1 MNKIVILN
9 DSVQLYEHYIS
20 DDRWEKTLAF
30 PRGGL
35 TYLISNGT
43 IKFFAFE
50 DYLYRNTLMSMQLPV
65 HVIDD
70 YAGIDADLSD
80 MDELTE
86 ALDRLFPTND
96 IDAELDG
103 YLTKDEAQET
113 YQLKGDYVTTEE
125 LADVID
131 DYYTKDETDD
141 LLDNKL
147 DASAYTPTDL
157 SNYYTK
163 GETNEAISAAIDEA
177 VSGKADT
184 SAVTAVSDA
193 LTAHTSDSG
202 IHVSQEE
209 KDAWNAKL
217 DASAYTPT
225 DLSDYAKKEDI
236 PSLDGYATEQWVNN
250 KRYLTSDYLKGIKE
264 TSGSHTVSLSK
275 TSSRPENIVFGGD
288 VDAKLENYNKII
300 MRCLLPIKGAF
311 NSIYTDE
318 VTGRDSVNGLM
329 ATRYNYAIGQWN
341 ERDDGWEG
349 SENYFSIGDGTSDA
363 NRHNIFTILRDGT
376 IKLSDGRLLQGW
388 MDYIDNNYATQ
399 EWVNNQDY
407 LTEHQPL
414 KTINGESLVGDGNIV
429 ISGGGG
435 GDMSNYYNKG
445 EVDTALGTKQD
456 TLVSGTNI
464 KTINNQSILGNGNIE
479 IQGGVSSGDVQTIV
493 NQSISSITSDVT
505 NIQNQVANLSIAL
518 NQCCSG
524 TPTPTP
530 TPIYR
535 TYSGSPY
542 CDGYDKYVET
552 VYQVSYD
559 SGSTW
564 QNISSPEQVLVEH
577 NSLDCGYVAGTKI
590 TLTNEAGDTKTVD
603 CDGKPLIKSET
614 VMRSALCIPKTAVI
628 GDCVTEIAEGAFEG
642 DDCVVDITMPD
653 SVDTIGNYAFGSC
666 HNLSAITLSTG
677 LTSIGIS
684 LFENCEELTT
694 MPALPAVINTIP
706 SGTFR
711 KSGLQGSLVIPS
723 TIREIGSTAF
733 WNCTGLTSVYMNS
746 VTIINDLAFSG
757 CTSLQSITINQTL
770 PPAVGNNTKCFD
782 DTNNC
787 PIYVPAN
794 RVDLYKQTSG
804 LSKYADRIQAIQ

>member
-20 DDRWEKTLAF
+20 DDRWEKTLSF

-43 IKFFAFE
+43 IKFYAYE

-70 YAGIDADLSD
+70 YAGIDDDLSD

-86 ALDRLFPTND
+86 ALDRMFPTND
-96 IDAELDG
+96 IDAQLDN
-103 YLTKDEAQET
+103 YLTKDEALDT
-113 YQLKGDYVTTEE
+113 YQLKGDYALKSEIP
-125 LADVID
+125 DVSDFITDEDLVEALD

-141 LLDNKL
+141 LLDTKL
-147 DASAYTPTDL
+147 DATAYTPTDL
-157 SNYYTK
+157 SDYYTK

-177 VSGKADT
+177 ISGKADT
-184 SAVTAVSDA
+184 SAVTAISDA
-193 LTAHTSDSG
+193 LTAHTADTG
-202 IHVSQEE
+202 IHVSQQE
-209 KDAWNAKL
+209 KEAWNAKL
-217 DASAYTPT
+217 DATAYTPT

-236 PSLDGYATEQWVNN
+236 PSLDGYATEQWVEN
-250 KRYLTSDYLKGIKE
+250 KG
-264 TSGSHTVSLSK
+264 
-275 TSSRPENIVFGGD
+275 
-288 VDAKLENYNKII
+288 
-300 MRCLLPIKGAF
+300 
-311 NSIYTDE
+311 
-318 VTGRDSVNGLM
+318 
-329 ATRYNYAIGQWN
+329 
-341 ERDDGWEG
+341 
-349 SENYFSIGDGTSDA
+349 
-363 NRHNIFTILRDGT
+363 
-376 IKLSDGRLLQGW
+376 
-388 MDYIDNNYATQ
+388 
-399 EWVNNQDY
+399 Y

-414 KTINGESLVGDGNIV
+414 KTINGQVISGTGNIV
-429 ISGGGG
+429 ISGGG
-435 GDMSNYYNKG
+435 DMSNYYNKQETDNLLDTKLDATAYTPTDLSNYYNKG

-479 IQGGVSSGDVQTIV
+479 IQGGVSSGDVQTLV

-505 NIQNQVANLSIAL
+505 NIQNQVTNLSIAL

-552 VYQVSYD
+552 IYQVSYD

-577 NSLDCGYVAGTKI
+577 NSLDCDYVAGTKI

-642 DDCVVDITMPD
+642 DDCVVDISMPD
-653 SVDTIGNYAFGSC
+653 TVDTIGNYAFGSC

-684 LFENCEELTT
+684 LFENCGELTS
-694 MPALPAVINTIP
+694 MPALPAAINTIP

-746 VTIINDLAFSG
+746 VVALQDLAFSG

-770 PPAVGNNTKCFD
+770 PPAVGTSTKVFD

-794 RVDLYKQTSG
+794 RVDVYKQTSG
-804 LSKYADRIQAIQ
+804 LSRYADRIQAIQ

>member
-1 MNKIVILN
+1 MQNKPNDLFQAVTSNGTCFFHYLFFIIKQFMNKIVILN

-43 IKFFAFE
+43 IKFYAYE

-70 YAGIDADLSD
+70 YAGIDDDLSD

-96 IDAELDG
+96 IDAELDN
-103 YLTKDEAQET
+103 YLTKDEALET

-141 LLDNKL
+141 LLDTKL

-157 SNYYTK
+157 SDYYTK
-163 GETNEAISAAIDEA
+163 GETDDLLDGKQDVSAMTQYYTKGEANEAISAAI
-177 VSGKADT
+177 SGKADT

-202 IHVSQEE
+202 IHVSQQE
-209 KDAWNAKL
+209 KEAWNAKL
-217 DASAYTPT
+217 DATAYTPT

-236 PSLDGYATEQWVNN
+236 PSLDGYATQQWVEN
-250 KRYLTSDYLKGIKE
+250 K
-264 TSGSHTVSLSK
+264 
-275 TSSRPENIVFGGD
+275 N
-288 VDAKLENYNKII
+288 
-300 MRCLLPIKGAF
+300 
-311 NSIYTDE
+311 
-318 VTGRDSVNGLM
+318 
-329 ATRYNYAIGQWN
+329 
-341 ERDDGWEG
+341 
-349 SENYFSIGDGTSDA
+349 
-363 NRHNIFTILRDGT
+363 
-376 IKLSDGRLLQGW
+376 
-388 MDYIDNNYATQ
+388 
-399 EWVNNQDY
+399 Y
-407 LTEHQPL
+407 LTEHQHL

-435 GDMSNYYNKG
+435 DMSNYYTKQETNGLLDNKLDASAYTPTDLSNYYNKG

-464 KTINNQSILGNGNIE
+464 KTVNNQSLLGSGNIE

-505 NIQNQVANLSIAL
+505 NIQNQVTNLSIAL

-524 TPTPTP
+524 SPTPTP

-577 NSLDCGYVAGTKI
+577 NSLDCGYVDGTKI

-642 DDCVVDITMPD
+642 DDCVVDISMPD
-653 SVDTIGNYAFGSC
+653 SVSTIGNYAFGSC

-684 LFENCEELTT
+684 LFENCGELTS
-694 MPALPAVINTIP
+694 MPALPAAINTIP
-706 SGTFR
+706 SGMFR

-733 WNCTGLTSVYMNS
+733 WNCTGLTSVYMDS

>member
-1 MNKIVILN
+1 MTCFRLLQATALVFFHYLFFIIKQFMNKIVILN

-43 IKFFAFE
+43 IKFYAYE

-70 YAGIDADLSD
+70 YAGIDDDLSD

-96 IDAELDG
+96 IDAELDN
-103 YLTKDEAQET
+103 YLTKDEALET

-147 DASAYTPTDL
+147 DATAYTPTDL
-157 SNYYTK
+157 SDYYTKGETDDLLDGKQDVSAMTQYYTK

-184 SAVTAVSDA
+184 SAVTAISDA

-202 IHVSQEE
+202 IHVSQQE

-217 DASAYTPT
+217 DATAYTPT

-236 PSLDGYATEQWVNN
+236 PSLSGYATEQWVED
-250 KRYLTSDYLKGIKE
+250 K
-264 TSGSHTVSLSK
+264 H
-275 TSSRPENIVFGGD
+275 
-288 VDAKLENYNKII
+288 
-300 MRCLLPIKGAF
+300 
-311 NSIYTDE
+311 
-318 VTGRDSVNGLM
+318 
-329 ATRYNYAIGQWN
+329 
-341 ERDDGWEG
+341 
-349 SENYFSIGDGTSDA
+349 
-363 NRHNIFTILRDGT
+363 
-376 IKLSDGRLLQGW
+376 
-388 MDYIDNNYATQ
+388 
-399 EWVNNQDY
+399 Y
-407 LTEHQPL
+407 LTEHQHL

-435 GDMSNYYNKG
+435 DMSNYYTKQETNGLLDNKLDASAYTPTDLSNYYNKG

-464 KTINNQSILGNGNIE
+464 KTVNNQSLLGSGNIE

-493 NQSISSITSDVT
+493 NQSISSITNDVT
-505 NIQNQVANLSIAL
+505 NIQNQVTNLSIAL

-552 VYQVSYD
+552 IYQVSYD

-614 VMRSALCIPKTAVI
+614 GMGSALCLPKTAVI

-642 DDCVVDITMPD
+642 DGCITDITMPD
-653 SVDTIGNYAFGSC
+653 SVDTIGSYAFGSC
-666 HNLSAITLSTG
+666 RNLSAITLSTG

-684 LFENCEELTT
+684 LFENCEELTS
-694 MPALPAVINTIP
+694 MPALPAAINTIP

-723 TIREIGSTAF
+723 TIREIQSGAF
-733 WNCTGLTSVYMNS
+733 WNCTGITSLYMDT
-746 VTIINDLAFSG
+746 VVLINDAAFKD
-757 CTSLQSITINQTL
+757 CTSLQSITINQIL
-770 PPAVGNNTKCFD
+770 PPTVGNNTKVFD
-782 DTNNC
+782 NTNNC
-787 PIYVPAN
+787 PIYVPAFSL
-794 RVDLYKQTSG
+794 DTYKQVSG

>member
-1 MNKIVILN
+1 MTCFRLLQATALVFLQHLFFIIKQFMNKIVILN

-43 IKFFAFE
+43 IKFYAYE

-70 YAGIDADLSD
+70 YAGIDDDLSD

-96 IDAELDG
+96 IDAELNS
-103 YLTKDEAQET
+103 YLTKDEALET
-113 YQLKGDYVTTEE
+113 YQLKGDYALKSEIP
-125 LADVID
+125 DVSDFITDEDLVEALD

-141 LLDNKL
+141 LLEGKQ
-147 DASAYTPTDL
+147 DASGMTD
-157 SNYYTK
+157 YYTK

-184 SAVTAVSDA
+184 SAVTAISDA
-193 LTAHTSDSG
+193 LTAHTADTG
-202 IHVSQEE
+202 IHVSQQE

-236 PSLDGYATEQWVNN
+236 PSLDGYATEQWVEN
-250 KRYLTSDYLKGIKE
+250 K
-264 TSGSHTVSLSK
+264 
-275 TSSRPENIVFGGD
+275 N
-288 VDAKLENYNKII
+288 
-300 MRCLLPIKGAF
+300 
-311 NSIYTDE
+311 
-318 VTGRDSVNGLM
+318 
-329 ATRYNYAIGQWN
+329 
-341 ERDDGWEG
+341 
-349 SENYFSIGDGTSDA
+349 
-363 NRHNIFTILRDGT
+363 
-376 IKLSDGRLLQGW
+376 
-388 MDYIDNNYATQ
+388 
-399 EWVNNQDY
+399 Y
-407 LTEHQPL
+407 LTEHQHL

-435 GDMSNYYNKG
+435 GDMSNYYNKQETNNLLDTKLDASAYTPTDLSNYYNKG

-464 KTINNQSILGNGNIE
+464 KTVNNQSLLGSGNIE

-505 NIQNQVANLSIAL
+505 NIQNQVSNLSIAL

-535 TYSGSPY
+535 TYSGTPY

-577 NSLDCGYVAGTKI
+577 NSLYCDYVAGTKI

-642 DDCVVDITMPD
+642 DDCVVNISMSDN
-653 SVDTIGNYAFGSC
+653 VDTIGNYAFGSC

-684 LFENCEELTT
+684 LFENCEELTS
-694 MPALPAVINTIP
+694 MPALPAAINTIQ
-706 SGTFR
+706 SGMFR

-746 VTIINDLAFSG
+746 VVALQDLAFSG
-757 CTSLQSITINQTL
+757 CTSLQSITIDQTL
-770 PPAVGNNTKCFD
+770 PPAVGTSTKVFD

-804 LSKYADRIQAIQ
+804 LSRYADRIQAIQ